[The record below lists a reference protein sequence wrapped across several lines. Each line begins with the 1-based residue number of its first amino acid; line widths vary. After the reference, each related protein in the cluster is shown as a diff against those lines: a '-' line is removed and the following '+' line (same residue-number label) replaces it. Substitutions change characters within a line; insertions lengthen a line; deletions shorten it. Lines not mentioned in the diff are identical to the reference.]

1 MENYIL
7 IMEDRERDLSD
18 GGASSIVV
26 VGDLL
31 DLDGGGGGAFLH
43 LVDGLLLLLLLVG
56 DGLGRGGVLFLL
68 LVVIAGGEI
77 LLPGVGLRP
86 WLEAAFALDGGA
98 PLDLPGGG
106 GGRSAFGLPL
116 PLAVEAVVV
125 GGLDLGLPL
134 EVPLPPSVDGGPLD
148 LASGGLGDVGVLPG
162 GGLGA
167 DGELERG
174 DAVGEVPEE
183 EGRGVEWRR
192 GGGKEEVEVP
202 CGERGCAVE
211 IEEEWARGG
220 ELGGWWR
227 EEGVVEEEIAVGAH
241 GDGDGE
247 GGGDGDGRRW
257 WTAASICS
265 YFVCAL
271 VVVLGADKCVCA
283 ARE

>member
-1 MENYIL
+1 MTCKDPLLWRNVYLWRKKGGKVE
-7 IMEDRERDLSD
+7 RKRDLSD

-31 DLDGGGGGAFLH
+31 DLNGGGGGAFLH
-43 LVDGLLLLLLLVG
+43 LVGGLLLLLVG
-56 DGLGRGGVLFLL
+56 DGLGRRGFLFLL

-86 WLEAAFALDGGA
+86 WLEAPFALDRGA

-106 GGRSAFGLPL
+106 RGRSAFGLPL

-183 EGRGVEWRR
+183 EGCGVDWRR
-192 GGGKEEVEVP
+192 GGGEEEVEVP
-202 CGERGCAVE
+202 GGEREWAVE
-211 IEEEWARGG
+211 VEEEWARGG
-220 ELGGWWR
+220 
-227 EEGVVEEEIAVGAH
+227 
-241 GDGDGE
+241 
-247 GGGDGDGRRW
+247 
-257 WTAASICS
+257 
-265 YFVCAL
+265 
-271 VVVLGADKCVCA
+271 
-283 ARE
+283 